1 MRKVL
6 VIAYYFPPLGL
17 SGVQRTFKFVKYL
30 SRFNWLPTILTISPG
45 GYFAKDYGMLKEI
58 EDQDISIVRVGS
70 KLEPTQIFKKKD
82 AIEMPHEF
90 VRKFSSRLS
99 QFFLLP
105 DNKIGWK
112 KKAIEAGSK
121 LLENDKFDAIFS
133 TAPPYTDFLIGE
145 ELKKKFNLPYVI
157 DYRDSWMD
165 NPYNFYPTPLHKS
178 IVSRMERR
186 VLHSSDHIITINRK
200 IKELLLIRY
209 KFLKYTDI
217 TIIPQGFDP
226 EDFNIPENE
235 TLPKVKKFR
244 ITYSGTFIDKRTPKY
259 FLRAVAKLLKE
270 NPEIRHNFEACFVG
284 NFRKENEKIVDKLN
298 LRDVVNI
305 VGYVEH
311 KECIKYLVTSDVLW
325 MMIGEGKGEDMMS
338 TGKLFEYIGAK
349 KPILGC
355 VPEGVAKNTI
365 LESKSGF
372 VVDPYD
378 VNGIAKILLDLF
390 YRWKGGILPQ
400 PSDDFVNKYNRINL
414 TSDLSKVFELLI
426 DYSTFEKRTE

>member
-390 YRWKGGILPQ
+390 YRWKGGTLPQ

>member
-112 KKAIEAGSK
+112 KKAVEAGSK

-226 EDFNIPENE
+226 EDFDIPENE

-390 YRWKGGILPQ
+390 YRWKGGTLPQ

-414 TSDLSKVFELLI
+414 TSDLSRVFELLI

>member
-226 EDFNIPENE
+226 EDFDIPENE
-235 TLPKVKKFR
+235 TLPKVKKFQ

-378 VNGIAKILLDLF
+378 VNGITKILLDLF
-390 YRWKGGILPQ
+390 YRWKGGTLPQ

-414 TSDLSKVFELLI
+414 TSDLSRVFELLI
-426 DYSTFEKRTE
+426 DYSAFEKRTE

>member
-6 VIAYYFPPLGL
+6 FIAYYFPPLGL

-30 SRFNWLPTILTISPG
+30 SRFNWRPTILTISPG

-112 KKAIEAGSK
+112 KKAVEAGSK
-121 LLENDKFDAIFS
+121 LLENEKFDAIFS

-145 ELKKKFNLPYVI
+145 ELKEKFNLPYVI

-165 NPYNFYPTPLHKS
+165 NPYNFYPTPLHRS

-186 VLHSSDHIITINRK
+186 VLHSSDHIITINRR

-226 EDFNIPENE
+226 EDFDIPENE
-235 TLPKVKKFR
+235 TLPRVKKFR

-355 VPEGVAKNTI
+355 VPDGIAKNTI

-372 VVDPYD
+372 VVNPYD

-390 YRWKGGILPQ
+390 YRWKGGTLPQ
-400 PSDDFVNKYNRINL
+400 PDDDFVNKYNRINL
-414 TSDLSKVFELLI
+414 TCDLSRVFELLI
-426 DYSTFEKRTE
+426 DYSAFEKRTE

>member
-1 MRKVL
+1 
-6 VIAYYFPPLGL
+6 
-17 SGVQRTFKFVKYL
+17 
-30 SRFNWLPTILTISPG
+30 
-45 GYFAKDYGMLKEI
+45 MLKKI

-112 KKAIEAGSK
+112 KKAVEAGSK
-121 LLENDKFDAIFS
+121 LLENEKFDAIFS

-145 ELKKKFNLPYVI
+145 ELKEKFNLPYVI

-165 NPYNFYPTPLHKS
+165 NPYNFYPTPLHRS

-186 VLHSSDHIITINRK
+186 VLHSSDHIITINRR

-226 EDFNIPENE
+226 EDFDIPENE
-235 TLPKVKKFR
+235 TLPRVKKFR

-355 VPEGVAKNTI
+355 VPDGIAKNTI

-372 VVDPYD
+372 VVNPYD

-390 YRWKGGILPQ
+390 YRWKGGTLPQ
-400 PSDDFVNKYNRINL
+400 PDDDFVNKYNRINL
-414 TSDLSKVFELLI
+414 TCDLSRVFELLI
-426 DYSTFEKRTE
+426 DYSAFEKRTE

>member
-226 EDFNIPENE
+226 EDFDIPENE

-390 YRWKGGILPQ
+390 YRWKGGTLPQ

-414 TSDLSKVFELLI
+414 TGDLSRVFELLI
-426 DYSTFEKRTE
+426 DYSTFEKRIE

>member
-414 TSDLSKVFELLI
+414 TSDLSRVFELLI

>member
-1 MRKVL
+1 MKKVL
-6 VIAYYFPPLGL
+6 FIAYYFPPLGL

-30 SRFNWLPTILTISPG
+30 SRFNWRPTILTISPG

-112 KKAIEAGSK
+112 KKAVEAGSK
-121 LLENDKFDAIFS
+121 LLENEKFDAIFS

-165 NPYNFYPTPLHKS
+165 NPYNFYPTPLHRS

-186 VLHSSDHIITINRK
+186 VLHSSDHIITINRR

-226 EDFNIPENE
+226 EDFDIPENE
-235 TLPKVKKFR
+235 TLPRVKKFR

-355 VPEGVAKNTI
+355 VPDGIAKNTI

-372 VVDPYD
+372 VVNPYD
-378 VNGIAKILLDLF
+378 VNGIAKLLLDLF
-390 YRWKGGILPQ
+390 YRWKGGTLPQ
-400 PSDDFVNKYNRINL
+400 PDDDFVNKYNRINL
-414 TSDLSKVFELLI
+414 TCDLSKVFELLI
-426 DYSTFEKRTE
+426 DYSAFEKRTE

>member
-226 EDFNIPENE
+226 EDFDIPENE

-390 YRWKGGILPQ
+390 YRWKGGTLPQ

-414 TSDLSKVFELLI
+414 TSDLSRVFELLI

>member
-1 MRKVL
+1 M
-6 VIAYYFPPLGL
+6 
-17 SGVQRTFKFVKYL
+17 
-30 SRFNWLPTILTISPG
+30 
-45 GYFAKDYGMLKEI
+45 
-58 EDQDISIVRVGS
+58 S
-70 KLEPTQIFKKKD
+70 K
-82 AIEMPHEF
+82 
-90 VRKFSSRLS
+90 
-99 QFFLLP
+99 
-105 DNKIGWK
+105 
-112 KKAIEAGSK
+112 
-121 LLENDKFDAIFS
+121 
-133 TAPPYTDFLIGE
+133 
-145 ELKKKFNLPYVI
+145 
-157 DYRDSWMD
+157 
-165 NPYNFYPTPLHKS
+165 
-178 IVSRMERR
+178 
-186 VLHSSDHIITINRK
+186 SSDHIITINRK